1 MSNCGC
7 KSTPCGC
14 KGTATAVATRTSCG
28 CGGSGCHACDSR
40 AYVRPRFFAGQ
51 LLTEDDLDLLGEY
64 VVAKNRLHNRAL
76 WGPGVVCGLD
86 VRCDPCGP
94 AGKVTVAPG
103 YAIDC
108 CGDDIVV
115 PCLESVDVMELIRE
129 LEACALGA
137 NCADPCSGT
146 SLSANTTRQNANA
159 PVKTYYLYVRY
170 VEDATDPVAP
180 YATGE
185 PCAGQACEPT
195 RIREGHRYELRATD
209 DNPQFP
215 GIATRALQCIDNL
228 EQATSV
234 ASDAT
239 VMNRDAQ
246 RLASAQASLAQTPSP
261 VFAASDVAALQTA
274 TTNLQTALAA
284 LPATTTIAARSASTT
299 TSSSTPVDPSAVRT
313 AIEATRVAG
322 SLFAR
327 LVITPTAQRPK
338 VDSSATQTQL
348 AAAVQ
353 NIPAAVTAA
362 SLGTLEAAETTTT
375 LSLTKQFS
383 TLTDPPKTITYADQ
397 LWALGAPLDSSLVTQ
412 LASAQSRIQS
422 YIGIVTTK
430 PSQTTDCQLLAQAE
444 SIQPINATGTITA
457 TGVTQLSNAATTTSQ
472 VYMRLVLGCLCDAV
486 NPPCLR
492 CDDQAVLLAEIC
504 VQNCVVIDVC
514 QLVRRFVIT
523 WQSLRYWTD
532 IPNFSL
538 NIDAIGEAIQQ
549 FCCGTRAQLGSG
561 CPTTVATKQALA
573 GVPSLALLAPQLQ
586 TSSPATTPFAQLT
599 SLLPMLGTTASTTV
613 PGGAT
618 TQVDAATQQA
628 IQAAVVAAVASTQ
641 MELAALRTQ
650 VAQLAAKG
658 A

>member
-1 MSNCGC
+1 
-7 KSTPCGC
+7 
-14 KGTATAVATRTSCG
+14 
-28 CGGSGCHACDSR
+28 
-40 AYVRPRFFAGQ
+40 
-51 LLTEDDLDLLGEY
+51 
-64 VVAKNRLHNRAL
+64 
-76 WGPGVVCGLD
+76 
-86 VRCDPCGP
+86 
-94 AGKVTVAPG
+94 
-103 YAIDC
+103 
-108 CGDDIVV
+108 
-115 PCLESVDVMELIRE
+115 
-129 LEACALGA
+129 
-137 NCADPCSGT
+137 
-146 SLSANTTRQNANA
+146 
-159 PVKTYYLYVRY
+159 
-170 VEDATDPVAP
+170 
-180 YATGE
+180 
-185 PCAGQACEPT
+185 
-195 RIREGHRYELRATD
+195 
-209 DNPQFP
+209 
-215 GIATRALQCIDNL
+215 
-228 EQATSV
+228 
-234 ASDAT
+234 
-239 VMNRDAQ
+239 
-246 RLASAQASLAQTPSP
+246 
-261 VFAASDVAALQTA
+261 
-274 TTNLQTALAA
+274 
-284 LPATTTIAARSASTT
+284 
-299 TSSSTPVDPSAVRT
+299 
-313 AIEATRVAG
+313 
-322 SLFAR
+322 
-327 LVITPTAQRPK
+327 VITPTAQRPK